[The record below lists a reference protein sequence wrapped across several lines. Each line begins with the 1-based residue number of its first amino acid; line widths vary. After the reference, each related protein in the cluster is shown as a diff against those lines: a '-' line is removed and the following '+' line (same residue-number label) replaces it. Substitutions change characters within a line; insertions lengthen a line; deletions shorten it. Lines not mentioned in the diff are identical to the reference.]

1 MTEPETFMIP
11 LTGLQPSQLF
21 INQEKLEAVR
31 SHIDFSDIEVIPPIP
46 VKSLDGRLVMTDGHT
61 RAFAAHLA
69 GLKMVPITYEQ
80 DDLDWEAYRI
90 CVGWCRE
97 SGITTIAELQNRVV
111 DPADYQTLWLDR
123 CERMQEGL
131 ARKGKT

>member
-1 MTEPETFMIP
+1 MKKPETFMMP
-11 LTGLQPSQLF
+11 LTALQPSQLY

-31 SHIDFSDIEVIPPIP
+31 SRIDFSDIEMIPPIP
-46 VKSLDGRLVMTDGHT
+46 VQSLDGRLVMTDGHT

-90 CVGWCRE
+90 CVGWCRDA
-97 SGITTIAELQNRVV
+97 GITTIAELQNRVV
-111 DPADYQTLWLDR
+111 DPGDYQILWLDR
-123 CERMQEGL
+123 CKKMQEGL
-131 ARKGKT
+131 ARKEKI